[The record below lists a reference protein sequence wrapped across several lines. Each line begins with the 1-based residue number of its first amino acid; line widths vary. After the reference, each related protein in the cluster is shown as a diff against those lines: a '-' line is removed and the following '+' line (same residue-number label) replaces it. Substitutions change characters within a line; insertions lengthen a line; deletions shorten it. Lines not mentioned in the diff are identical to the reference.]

1 VDAAKNTLTVG
12 DRTFSVAPDVVIVL
26 NDSRARLA
34 GLPTGANV
42 TLVLH
47 VDQKT
52 VGSIHAKTP

>member
-1 VDAAKNTLTVG
+1 V
-12 DRTFSVAPDVVIVL
+12 VVI
-26 NDSRARLA
+26 NDSRGRLA

-42 TLVLH
+42 TLALH